1 MFLFCFLGRFYQAER
16 WSVNIFLIQQ
26 CRPLFFLVS
35 FLSLAGTCW
44 PFLILSFYISSLEF
58 VLYVNSLQKAT
69 QTHTAGSIQNCGTQ
83 CNMGSFSLAVFLSP
97 FPFSTPQ
104 ALEATL
110 ESVSLF
116 ELTPFFSFLYLSTV
130 WTILPTLG
138 GRVCFF
144 SFFLWM
150 SITTLGLWRLSML
163 RHLQISFIT
172 TCNTLTAKDVREPV
186 AVKGC
191 GLLSLVGYLVRYD
204 SKSPIVSLHMFC

>member
-144 SFFLWM
+144 FFL
-150 SITTLGLWRLSML
+150 
-163 RHLQISFIT
+163 SFYE
-172 TCNTLTAKDVREPV
+172 CQSPRSACE
-186 AVKGC
+186 GC
-191 GLLSLVGYLVRYD
+191 QCCGIYRSLSLRLATLWQRKM
-204 SKSPIVSLHMFC
+204 SVSLWQSRAVACCHWLVI